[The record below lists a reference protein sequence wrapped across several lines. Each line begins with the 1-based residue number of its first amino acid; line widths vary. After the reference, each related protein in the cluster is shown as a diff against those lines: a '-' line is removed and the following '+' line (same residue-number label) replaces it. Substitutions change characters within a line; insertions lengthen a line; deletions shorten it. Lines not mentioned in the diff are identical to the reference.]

1 MAHILIVDDD
11 SEIQRTLGRILIREG
26 YTVSLASN
34 GIEAI
39 RSMGEQPADLVIMD
53 ILMPQKNG
61 NEAII
66 EIKSKH
72 SDVKVIAISGGGI
85 GGPEFYLRF
94 AKQVGADK
102 TINKPFNPERLIG
115 YIRELL
121 PQ

>member
-26 YTVSLASN
+26 YTISLASN

-39 RSMGEQPADLVIMD
+39 RSMTEQPADLVIMD

-66 EIKSKH
+66 EIKSKYL
-72 SDVKVIAISGGGI
+72 DVKVIAISGGGI

-121 PQ
+121 TQ